1 MAFCYSNWNGLR
13 HNPSQGSQH
22 ELRVCRKDKC
32 GTVWL
37 CGRGKSPN
45 GGNEADLAPV
55 LLELTPWA
63 KEMSGSQTV
72 MNAMTAKTE
81 EDGASAW
88 DVEEG
93 QGALRGDNSEET

>member
-1 MAFCYSNWNGLR
+1 M
-13 HNPSQGSQH
+13 
-22 ELRVCRKDKC
+22 
-32 GTVWL
+32 
-37 CGRGKSPN
+37 
-45 GGNEADLAPV
+45 APV

-63 KEMSGSQTV
+63 KEMSRSQTV